1 MSALVVF
8 ESMFG
13 STRDVALAIAGGL
26 RPTVPVR
33 VVEVGA
39 LFAEPGGTTVPEEI
53 TLLVVGGPTHAFGM
67 SRQKTRDSAS
77 REARAGADASHALV
91 SATIG
96 IREWLDAVRMPAH
109 SLMVATFDTKVSRP
123 SLPGSAARSAER
135 VLRRLGAVP
144 ALPARSFEVLGMSEG
159 LADGQLEA
167 AEAWGRE
174 LAALLPARG

>member
-13 STRDVALAIAGGL
+13 STRDVAYAIAGGL

-39 LFAEPGGTTVPEEI
+39 LFAEPGGTSVPEEI
-53 TLLVVGGPTHAFGM
+53 ALLVVGGPTHAFGM

-77 REARAGADASHALV
+77 REARAGGDGTHAII
-91 SATIG
+91 SPRAG
-96 IREWLDAVRMPAH
+96 IREWLEAIRMPSH
-109 SLMVATFDTKVSRP
+109 SLMVATFDTKVRRP
-123 SLPGSAARSAER
+123 NLPGSAARSAER
-135 VLRRLGAVP
+135 VLRRRGAVP
-144 ALPARSFEVLGMSEG
+144 ALPARSFDVLGMSEG
-159 LADGQLEA
+159 LADGQLDA